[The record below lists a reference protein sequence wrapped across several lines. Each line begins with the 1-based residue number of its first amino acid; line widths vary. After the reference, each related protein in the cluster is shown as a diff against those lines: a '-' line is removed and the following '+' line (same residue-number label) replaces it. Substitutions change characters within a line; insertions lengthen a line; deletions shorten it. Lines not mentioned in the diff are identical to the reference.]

1 MLRNFTAA
9 LIATTL
15 VAGSAFAAQPSAPTA
30 AAPAAA
36 PAASST
42 QNAAKPAAASS
53 TQNAAKSVDT
63 AKSVKTAKHVRK
75 PVRHHTAHVMKP
87 GMAKNVKSSA

>member
-15 VAGSAFAAQPSAPTA
+15 VAGSAFAAQPSATTT
-30 AAPAAA
+30 AAPAAAPTTSAPVASA

-42 QNAAKPAAASS
+42 QNAAKPA
-53 TQNAAKSVDT
+53 DT
-63 AKSVKTAKHVRK
+63 AKPVKTVSHVRK
-75 PVRHHTAHVMKP
+75 PVRHHTAHLVKP
-87 GMAKNVKSSA
+87 GAAKNVKSSA

>member
-1 MLRNFTAA
+1 MLRNFTTA

-15 VAGSAFAAQPSAPTA
+15 VAGSAFAAQPSATTA

-42 QNAAKPAAASS
+42 QSAAKPAD
-53 TQNAAKSVDT
+53 AAKP
-63 AKSVKTAKHVRK
+63 VKTAKHVRK
-75 PVRHHTAHVMKP
+75 PLRHHVAHAVKP
-87 GMAKNVKSSA
+87 GTAKNVKSSA